1 MTRFRYLNRFLIHY
15 RNHRFHSR
23 YQSHHYRSL
32 SRRYRFLNLNLNL
45 SQNRYHC
52 SRYHRSRC
60 RRSRYLLLCL
70 HYCHHFPIRNFH
82 LLLLWDYF
90 WLLNENLRRFHYR
103 RKGRTQEVP
112 PLR

>member
-15 RNHRFHSR
+15 RNRRFHSR

-32 SRRYRFLNLNLNL
+32 SRRYRFLNLNL

-52 SRYHRSRC
+52 SRC

>member
-1 MTRFRYLNRFLIHY
+1 M
-15 RNHRFHSR
+15 
-23 YQSHHYRSL
+23 
-32 SRRYRFLNLNLNL
+32 
-45 SQNRYHC
+45 
-52 SRYHRSRC
+52 
-60 RRSRYLLLCL
+60 CL